1 MHTKRVRVQVMIGGT
16 MMLGK
21 GSGRRHGGGA
31 NERGGAVDVTAAV
44 MAVLVVTAV
53 AVVRI
58 RRGGGIH
65 GRASHGAL
73 LRGLA

>member
-1 MHTKRVRVQVMIGGT
+1 

-65 GRASHGAL
+65 GRESHGNYDFS
-73 LRGLA
+73 